1 MRFVVPPSGGVMP
14 PEGGTANF
22 DPVCFL
28 LEITLKAIED
38 AICNFF

>member
-1 MRFVVPPSGGVMP
+1 MQFVVPPSGGVMP

-28 LEITLKAIED
+28 LEITLKLKGRIPKK
-38 AICNFF
+38 